1 MLKVSG
7 SRSPGPS
14 ACQAERRNRPGRV
27 PPTGVQGRASPRIP
41 GSTGAI
47 HTSSVDPRRI
57 LRDTGC
63 SMPAGSVEDGR

>member
-14 ACQAERRNRPGRV
+14 ACQAERRNARAECT
-27 PPTGVQGRASPRIP
+27 TGVQGRASPRIP

-63 SMPAGSVEDGR
+63 SMPAGSVEGGR